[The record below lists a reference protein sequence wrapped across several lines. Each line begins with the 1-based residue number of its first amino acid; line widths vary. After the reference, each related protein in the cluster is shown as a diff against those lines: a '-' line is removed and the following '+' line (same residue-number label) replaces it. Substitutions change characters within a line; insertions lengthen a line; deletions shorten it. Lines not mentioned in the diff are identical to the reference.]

1 MLSGVGLS
9 SGEIAKI
16 LNQPSKDVSSA
27 LGKIKKTRERGQKVG
42 VQELISRARLLFD
55 GSPKRLEVFE
65 LVNGKRSNKELAVKT
80 GKTFAN
86 TLTDLSKMKALESD
100 NHQERCGGQGCA

>member
-1 MLSGVGLS
+1 MWDVGLEMSTENEAVVRRLDAIIRLLMEEQNQSGNLKRIDQLKMLSGVGLS

-42 VQELISRARLLFD
+42 AAR
-55 GSPKRLEVFE
+55 
-65 LVNGKRSNKELAVKT
+65 
-80 GKTFAN
+80 
-86 TLTDLSKMKALESD
+86 TDKS
-100 NHQERCGGQGCA
+100 C